1 MRRVPGGR
9 RRCRRVAES
18 IGAFFSGLGATLAG
32 VWDGICNVVQV
43 AVMLLAEI
51 LNLAIETL
59 LIPWNFVWENF
70 GGVLTAAWDL
80 ICGAVGTYIQYVSE

>member
-1 MRRVPGGR
+1 
-9 RRCRRVAES
+9 
-18 IGAFFSGLGATLAG
+18 
-32 VWDGICNVVQV
+32 
-43 AVMLLAEI
+43 MLLAEI

-80 ICGAVGTYIQYVSE
+80 ICGAVGTYIQYVSDVISAALEVIQGVWDTVWGAVSQPLPACGMHHLRR